1 MDNDASFAHTSYRTI
16 ASPVTTTLIEKKSR
30 FLSFLTPIESE
41 AQAQAHL
48 ADIRKEHWSANHHC
62 YAYRLLDGTER
73 ASDDGEPSG
82 TAGRPMLHVLTEQQ
96 LVGVLAVVTRYFGGT
111 LLGAGGLVRAYSGA
125 VAEAVKSAQVVT
137 FAAHDKYVFPLSY
150 ADFEKLQK
158 KIYSEHTWRVE
169 VDYAE
174 VVKMTLIAPET
185 EAERLR
191 EEIASMTRSD
201 ACREP
206 LERLWL
212 PLKA

>member
-1 MDNDASFAHTSYRTI
+1 MDNDATFAHAPYRTI

-30 FLSFLTPIESE
+30 FLSFLMPIERE
-41 AQAQAHL
+41 DEAQAHL
-48 ADIRKEHWSANHHC
+48 AEIRKEHWSANHHC
-62 YAYRLLDGTER
+62 YAYRLFDGTER

-137 FAAHDKYVFPLSY
+137 FAAHEKYVFPLSY
-150 ADFEKLQK
+150 ADFERVQK
-158 KIYSEHTWRVE
+158 EMDSESTWRVE

-174 VVKMTLIAPET
+174 VVKMTLIVPET
-185 EAERLR
+185 EGERVR
-191 EEIASMTRSD
+191 GEIASMTRSN
-201 ACREP
+201 AYREP
-206 LERLWL
+206 CDRLWL